1 MSRIPHKVQLR
12 KYNTINNH
20 DLTCATLGAAGVAA
34 VAPNTFV
41 GVVVAAAVA
50 GEDEEAPNKLKPVG
64 AA

>member
-1 MSRIPHKVQLR
+1 MH
-12 KYNTINNH
+12 Y
-20 DLTCATLGAAGVAA
+20 LTCATLGAAVVAA

-41 GVVVAAAVA
+41 GVVVAAAA

>member
-1 MSRIPHKVQLR
+1 MH
-12 KYNTINNH
+12 Y
-20 DLTCATLGAAGVAA
+20 LTCATLGAAVVAA